1 MERIWIYFLGFIII
15 LALIF
20 SYKMWPRFN
29 AFFAAAYPNARYSAM
44 GNEFVTR
51 SGTARVLASKGLP
64 EAVSAATTRDF
75 TYRESEI
82 DSLDQDLDN
91 HMIQV
96 LDMVKTE
103 MPKPTLSLFE
113 TFLLRYEIKTLK
125 RILRALFNG
134 SEWSSDPVGGLDRK
148 TLQLLKQVEDLQDIQ
163 YILRF
168 TSYNEVMKNAFRERV
183 PEVHELD
190 DALDKFYADHM
201 VSTSEGVKVWK
212 RPYREYLSVYSDIQN
227 IKLALRVRE
236 MRGEFDPAKII
247 TLGKGVGVWEL
258 EQIVNSETFEEAVR
272 HLQGTNYEIVA
283 RNIFEGEKELDRQLL
298 RLTGDLAIRYINTA
312 GPSLHFVQAREFE
325 IRNLRKIFRG
335 INEGLPAKEIE
346 SELIIID

>member
-1 MERIWIYFLGFIII
+1 MERIWIYFLGLIIV

-20 SYKMWPRFN
+20 SFRMRSRVF
-29 AFFAAAYPNARYSAM
+29 AFFGTAYPNARYSAM

-51 SGTARVLASKGLP
+51 SGAARVLASKGLP

-75 TYRESEI
+75 SYRDADI

-103 MPKPTLSLFE
+103 MPKPTIPLFD
-113 TFLLRYEIKTLK
+113 TFLLRYEIITLK
-125 RILRALFNG
+125 RILRALYNG
-134 SEWSSDPVGGLDRK
+134 TEWSSDPVGGLDRK
-148 TLQLLKQVEDLQDIQ
+148 TLQLLKQVEDLQDIR

-168 TSYNEVMKNAFRERV
+168 TSYNEVMEKAFKERV
-183 PEVHELD
+183 PEIHELD
-190 DALDKFYADHM
+190 DVLDRFYADHM
-201 VSTSEGVKVWK
+201 VSTSEGVRVWK
-212 RPYREYLSVYSDIQN
+212 KPYREYLGVYSDIQN
-227 IKLALRVRE
+227 IKLSLRLRE
-236 MRGEFDPAKII
+236 MKGELDPAKII
-247 TLGKGVGVWEL
+247 PLGKGIGEWEL
-258 EQIVNSETFEEAVR
+258 EQIVNSESFEEAVR
-272 HLQGTNYEIVA
+272 HLNGTNFEIVA
-283 RNIFEGEKELDRQLL
+283 RNIFEAEKELEGQLL

-325 IRNLRKIFRG
+325 IKNLRKIFRG
-335 INEGLPAKEIE
+335 ISEGLPAREIE